1 MQMSKYEEKSAK
13 FYEFAPKV
21 GSVDIDD
28 TVFQFCDH
36 VQKVEGTYYAT
47 AFYEGDQREGS
58 DKNGIVYQ
66 QISSAYL
73 AFVPLDLVET
83 LKPKYDDQ
91 GQTADMLERLKL
103 TIKDMNSKEY
113 VRRAA

>member
-1 MQMSKYEEKSAK
+1 MSKYETKSAK

-21 GSVDIDD
+21 GSVDIGD

-36 VQKVEGTYYAT
+36 VQKVESVYHAT
-47 AFYEGDQREGS
+47 AFYEGDQREGK
-58 DKNGIVYQ
+58 DDNGIIYQ

-73 AFVPLDLVET
+73 AFVPLDVLET
-83 LKPKYDDQ
+83 LTPKYDDQ
-91 GQTADMLERLKL
+91 GQTADMLDRLKT